1 MICLAVDNKLPSIK
15 PKTILFSFLVA
26 SFVPQLLVFFQYIR
40 TLNIVDLSL
49 INLYSLYLQFI
60 QDSQLLDQI
69 GNSQTLN
76 LVTRPL
82 LHSVLAF
89 LVRIDNL
96 TFTGFQDLHD
106 SFLQAL
112 PSFVVGSKAG
122 LYGSKGLLV
131 EATGID
137 IDWISSPPT
146 MSYLSFGIIGFLL
159 YPLFYVVIFY
169 LYSTLVLSLLKIRF
183 SPIVLI
189 IFFAFLLS
197 NVTQG
202 MPEGTTISY
211 LRSFVMQ
218 SIILFSVYIS
228 SAFTKFL
235 TRI

>member
-1 MICLAVDNKLPSIK
+1 M
-15 PKTILFSFLVA
+15 
-26 SFVPQLLVFFQYIR
+26 
-40 TLNIVDLSL
+40 
-49 INLYSLYLQFI
+49 
-60 QDSQLLDQI
+60 
-69 GNSQTLN
+69 
-76 LVTRPL
+76 
-82 LHSVLAF
+82 
-89 LVRIDNL
+89 
-96 TFTGFQDLHD
+96 
-106 SFLQAL
+106 
-112 PSFVVGSKAG
+112 GSKAG
-122 LYGSKGLLV
+122 LYGSKELLV

-183 SPIVLI
+183 SSIVLI

-211 LRSFVMQ
+211 LRSFVIQ
-218 SIILFSVYIS
+218 SIIIFSVYIS